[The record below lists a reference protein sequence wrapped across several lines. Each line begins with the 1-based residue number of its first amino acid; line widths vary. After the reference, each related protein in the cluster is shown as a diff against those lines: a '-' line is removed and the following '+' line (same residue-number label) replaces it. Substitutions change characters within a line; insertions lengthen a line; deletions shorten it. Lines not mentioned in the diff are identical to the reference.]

1 MQYAHGVKSND
12 AYYFLG
18 GTDLTSAPLARPL
31 DINIRCRTPL
41 RRYLKYIITKTLN
54 HGKKVATSLFSAQ
67 LSPAL
72 SRVYASHATRP

>member
-1 MQYAHGVKSND
+1 MQYAYGVKSND

-31 DINIRCRTPL
+31 NIYIRCRTPSSW
-41 RRYLKYIITKTLN
+41 YLKYIITKTLN

-72 SRVYASHATRP
+72 SRVYASHAARP

>member
-18 GTDLTSAPLARPL
+18 GTDLTYAPLARPL
-31 DINIRCRTPL
+31 NINILCRTPL
-41 RRYLKYIITKTLN
+41 NRYLKYIITKTLN

-67 LSPAL
+67 LPPAL
-72 SRVYASHATRP
+72 SRVYASHAARP